1 MSKIKCLNLVLGNN
15 FLSLFFEILIYFESF
30 DFVLLTVFLFIFIF
44 SSGIIS
50 TLFVCFFL
58 PFCLIFFSF
67 FSFLSFI
74 SSFYNYG
81 GVYFVFICIIS
92 SFFYLYGVLVFWLIM
107 FSYYTY
113 FLGLLL
119 IMFSYYTY
127 GGAYFIYTF
136 YGISSILSSKI

>member
-30 DFVLLTVFLFIFIF
+30 DFVLLTIFLFIFIF
-44 SSGIIS
+44 SSGTIS

-58 PFCLIFFSF
+58 PFCLIF

>member
-15 FLSLFFEILIYFESF
+15 FLSLFFEFLIYFESF
-30 DFVLLTVFLFIFIF
+30 DFVLLTIFLFLFIF

-58 PFCLIFFSF
+58 PFCLFFFSRF
-67 FSFLSFI
+67 YFLSFI

-92 SFFYLYGVLVFWLIM
+92 SFFYPYGEVYFLVF
-107 FSYYTY
+107 
-113 FLGLLL
+113 LL

-127 GGAYFIYTF
+127 WGAYFLYTF
-136 YGISSILSSKI
+136 YVISYILSSEI